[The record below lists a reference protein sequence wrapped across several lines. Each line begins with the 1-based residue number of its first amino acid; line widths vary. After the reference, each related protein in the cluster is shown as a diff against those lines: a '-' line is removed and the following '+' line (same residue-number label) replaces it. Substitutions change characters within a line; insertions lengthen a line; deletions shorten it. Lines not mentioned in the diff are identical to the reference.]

1 MHELSLIANLFE
13 ILEEKAAE
21 QNAKKIVQVK
31 LQVGL
36 LSGAVPELLKTA
48 FDIYKKDTM
57 AAEAELEIEEVPL
70 KYQCLAC
77 KTEMIEEDYIIACSK
92 CGSRNLKTVAGTDM
106 FLLKM
111 DVEV

>member
-1 MHELSLIANLFE
+1 MHELSLITNLFE

-21 QNAKKIVQVK
+21 KEAIRILSVK

-36 LSGAVPELLKTA
+36 LSGAVPELLKTS
-48 FDIYKKDTM
+48 FDIYKKDTI
-57 AAEAELEIEEVPL
+57 AAEAELEIIEIPFKVECNVCHT
-70 KYQCLAC
+70 Q
-77 KTEMIEEDYIIACSK
+77 MIKDDLVALCDA
-92 CGSRNLKTVAGTDM
+92 CGSIDLKTLQGTDL

>member
-13 ILEEKAAE
+13 ILEEQA
-21 QNAKKIVQVK
+21 QVRQAKKIVLVH

-36 LSGAVPELLKTA
+36 LSGAVPELLKTS

-70 KYQCLAC
+70 KVKCRAC
-77 KTEMIEEDYIIACSK
+77 GNEMIKEDYVVVCEQ
-92 CGSRNLKTVAGTDM
+92 CGSSDLETLQGMDLY
-106 FLLKM
+106 LLKM
-111 DVEV
+111 DIEV

>member
-13 ILEEKAAE
+13 LLEEKAGE
-21 QNAKKIVQVK
+21 QNAKKIVHVT

-48 FDIYKKDTM
+48 FDIYKKDTI
-57 AAEAELEIEEVPL
+57 AAEAELAIQEVPL
-70 KYQCLAC
+70 KYQCQDC
-77 KTEMIEEDYIIACSK
+77 GIEMIKEDFIIVCDK
-92 CGSRNLKTVAGTDM
+92 CGSTRLKTLAGTDM

-111 DVEV
+111 DIEV

>member
-1 MHELSLIANLFE
+1 MHELSIIANLFE

-21 QNAKKIVQVK
+21 KEAKRVLSVK

-36 LSGAVPELLKTA
+36 LSGVVPDLLKTA
-48 FDIYKKDTM
+48 FDIYKKETI
-57 AAEAELEIEEVPL
+57 AAEAELEMVEVPF
-70 KYQCLAC
+70 KVKCNMCGA
-77 KTEMIEEDYIIACSK
+77 EMVKDDLFVVCDA
-92 CGSRNLKTVAGTDM
+92 CGSTDLKTLQGTDL